1 MYIPFEPSLSH
12 LLKIFFKRSVL
23 HINNAMQFYVMG
35 QTAILL
41 SGTLVEIFPSK
52 PIIIQGRKNSHI
64 IVNKCIIQSGYEC

>member
-1 MYIPFEPSLSH
+1 
-12 LLKIFFKRSVL
+12 
-23 HINNAMQFYVMG
+23 MQFYVMG